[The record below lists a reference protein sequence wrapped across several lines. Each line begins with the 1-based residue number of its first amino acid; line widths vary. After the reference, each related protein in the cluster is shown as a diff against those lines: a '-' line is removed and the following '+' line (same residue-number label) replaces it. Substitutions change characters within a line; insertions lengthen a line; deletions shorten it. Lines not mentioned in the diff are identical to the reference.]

1 MVTAQL
7 DVHLLPILT
16 LVVPGASSLPESLN
30 LHFSPQ
36 LRPTDCVCRPPILQV
51 LHSTNSD
58 IYSLWPGRRDKLQRL
73 DLRACMACA
82 LLDSPL
88 DSTLFGNLTP
98 SPYQVD
104 QGLSDSETLH
114 VQFLLLKC
122 PSLLILLYC
131 SVCVVLKKIVVICLF
146 TSSFVV

>member
-1 MVTAQL
+1 
-7 DVHLLPILT
+7 
-16 LVVPGASSLPESLN
+16 
-30 LHFSPQ
+30 
-36 LRPTDCVCRPPILQV
+36 
-51 LHSTNSD
+51 
-58 IYSLWPGRRDKLQRL
+58 
-73 DLRACMACA
+73 MACA